1 MTDRRKPFFFKEK
14 NQKACVNRRGRFTR
28 EAAAE
33 RSDASQ
39 AGFTLL
45 EVLVA
50 FVIAAL
56 AIGALYGGTV
66 SGLDATAVAAKY
78 DEAVSLARSHIAA
91 VGRGEPIA
99 LQEHSG
105 AEGEG
110 FTWHL
115 RIRRHGS
122 RVLSL
127 TDQDRANDVKPAT
140 AILYDIVVTESWK
153 AGGRERQVTLAT
165 RKFDVVQ
172 EAASQ

>member
-1 MTDRRKPFFFKEK
+1 MRDR
-14 NQKACVNRRGRFTR
+14 
-28 EAAAE
+28 
-33 RSDASQ
+33 S

-56 AIGALYGGTV
+56 AMAALYSGTV
-66 SGLDATAVAAKY
+66 GGLDATAVAAKY
-78 DEAVSLARSHIAA
+78 DEAISLARSHLAALGHGEAIAM
-91 VGRGEPIA
+91 
-99 LQEHSG
+99 QERSG

-122 RVLSL
+122 RTLTLS
-127 TDQDRANDVKPAT
+127 DQDRANDIKPAR
-140 AILYDIVVTESWK
+140 AVLYDIIVTESWK

-165 RKFDVVQ
+165 RRFDVLQ
-172 EAASQ
+172 DQGGT